1 MRQTITR
8 SVTRERAVERI
19 EFVYDSPAQE
29 RLSVAAARLLDGVGL
44 LAHGLAW
51 GLRLS
56 AAIALWT
63 CARAATG
70 VLALEASAGG
80 GPRQLALMDG
90 NETRRLM
97 P

>member
-1 MRQTITR
+1 MRQIVTRSITR
-8 SVTRERAVERI
+8 TQAVERI
-19 EFVYDSPAQE
+19 EYVYDSPAQE
-29 RLSVAAARLLDGVGL
+29 RLSMAAARLLDGVGL
-44 LAHGLAW
+44 LACGLAW
-51 GLRLS
+51 GLRLA

-80 GPRQLALMDG
+80 GPRQLALRA